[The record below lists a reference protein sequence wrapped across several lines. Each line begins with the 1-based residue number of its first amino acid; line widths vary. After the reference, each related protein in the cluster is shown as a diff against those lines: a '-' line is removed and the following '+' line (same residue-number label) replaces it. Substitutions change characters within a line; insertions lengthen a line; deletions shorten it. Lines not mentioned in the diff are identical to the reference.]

1 MKLIRIYE
9 SPNLLKKLR
18 AEFRTD
24 DTPAVA
30 GSGSASQS
38 NGRTKHTDFGAK
50 GMSDYTIHKDTERR
64 ERYRTRHNK
73 DLKTQ
78 DPTRP
83 GFLSYYLLWGDSTNL
98 ATNIRRYK
106 QLFNL

>member
-1 MKLIRIYE
+1 MKLIKVYE

-24 DTPAVA
+24 D
-30 GSGSASQS
+30 
-38 NGRTKHTDFGAK
+38 GRIKHTDFGAK

-64 ERYRTRHNK
+64 ERYRTRHSK

-83 GFLSYYLLWGDSTNL
+83 GFLSYYSLWGDSTNL

-106 QLFNL
+106 HNFNL